1 VYPSWEENA
10 NLAKLEEDGERLL
23 IAQEGLSSGAR

>member
-1 VYPSWEENA
+1 VSKLGGDA
-10 NLAKLEEDGERLL
+10 NLAKLEEDGERLF